1 MNDGNAFDSSDSES
15 DTEATENTC
24 SSCQETFLSN
34 CKGVSVFKCLCRL
47 CHDNYKK
54 ETLKNIEND
63 SSDDNE
69 EDFQLPPDVVN
80 KSPDETVDTGCG
92 DNFRDDIT
100 NDIDTTFNDE
110 VMNFSH
116 DCDAVSDAMTSS
128 VLNDRNNNMKSG
140 VVEEQD
146 VVVDNI
152 DDEVNN
158 VEKDACDDNV
168 VDGIAYSI
176 SSGDKE
182 MSDVVVEMSEERGST
197 SSVKKNTD
205 SIPSDIKLPF
215 FNKHEMSIELNI
227 GGFSQCYVKHR
238 FKMDNASSVVRL
250 YCDLGLNDR
259 AGSLYY
265 YIMLSAHF
273 NQSTK
278 SLILSRCVARN
289 IHNETK
295 VLVLTLLRTKC
306 IKPRYDVVLMD
317 ILNDDKIFRVTITNF
332 RKDYHLLVNEE
343 FDDDYAVS
351 KLCSWLES
359 SHLIYDPRKGPN
371 RTAEG
376 HTESGTMD
384 NGSAE
389 NDAKDIENVYDAA
402 PSRKSV
408 RAKQNAEKK
417 KKEAIMEENRKELAS
432 KRSSKAKKEN
442 ETRAK
447 QRKQRTL
454 QKKKEELPVIDI
466 VDNNDVSDDEDEGA
480 FNEGNQSDALADVLE
495 KEENEYQALARDY
508 VTRVRRR
515 KADLKARMMKF
526 EETCDMLEEECNVE
540 GQNLN
545 LHPTKR
551 VKVDNNDSSS
561 SLHKSFSPSNL
572 NNQVCANADRSQ
584 NTSKKHEDSMTFM
597 QMQIIQNQTNRIN
610 RTRELE
616 LQNSIYESMFLQ
628 THK

>member
-1 MNDGNAFDSSDSES
+1 MSDGNAFDSSDSES

-54 ETLKNIEND
+54 ETLKNIAND

-69 EDFQLPPDVVN
+69 EDYQLPPDVVN
-80 KSPDETVDTGCG
+80 KSPDETVDAGRG
-92 DNFRDDIT
+92 GNFSEEIT
-100 NDIDTTFNDE
+100 NDIDKTCNDE
-110 VMNFSH
+110 VMEFSH
-116 DCDAVSDAMTSS
+116 DCDAVIDAMTS
-128 VLNDRNNNMKSG
+128 VLNDRNNMKSG

-158 VEKDACDDNV
+158 VENKACEDNV
-168 VDGIAYSI
+168 VDGIVYSI
-176 SSGDKE
+176 SSGDNVN
-182 MSDVVVEMSEERGST
+182 SDVIVKMSEERGST

-227 GGFSQCYVKHR
+227 GGFSQCYVKQR

-289 IHNETK
+289 IHNEKK

-332 RKDYHLLVNEE
+332 RKDYHQLVNEE
-343 FDDDYAVS
+343 FDDEYAVS

-376 HTESGTMD
+376 HTESVTMD
-384 NGSAE
+384 NGSTE
-389 NDAKDIENVYDAA
+389 NDAMDIENVYDAA

-408 RAKQNAEKK
+408 RAKKNAEKK
-417 KKEAIMEENRKELAS
+417 KKEAIMEANRKELAS
-432 KRSSKAKKEN
+432 KRTSKAKEEN

-447 QRKQRTL
+447 KRKKISL
-454 QKKKEELPVIDI
+454 QKKKEELPVI
-466 VDNNDVSDDEDEGA
+466 E
-480 FNEGNQSDALADVLE
+480 Q
-495 KEENEYQALARDY
+495 
-508 VTRVRRR
+508 
-515 KADLKARMMKF
+515 
-526 EETCDMLEEECNVE
+526 
-540 GQNLN
+540 
-545 LHPTKR
+545 
-551 VKVDNNDSSS
+551 
-561 SLHKSFSPSNL
+561 
-572 NNQVCANADRSQ
+572 
-584 NTSKKHEDSMTFM
+584 
-597 QMQIIQNQTNRIN
+597 
-610 RTRELE
+610 
-616 LQNSIYESMFLQ
+616 
-628 THK
+628 